1 MEKKILILCDT
12 DIIIEFLKGR
22 QNLKEKFSEIGYE
35 NIHISAITLMELY
48 VGAFNK
54 KEIKNIIKALSK
66 LKVVHLSESIS
77 VRSLELIEKYTKSH
91 GLGLPDSIIASTAIE
106 HQMALFTSNTKD
118 FKFIST
124 LELYKF
130 KKIDS

>member
-1 MEKKILILCDT
+1 LEKKNLILCDT

-35 NIHISAITLMELY
+35 NIYVSAITLMELY

-54 KEIKNIIKALSK
+54 KEIENIIKALGK
-66 LKVVHLSESIS
+66 LKVVHVSESIS
-77 VRSLELIEKYTKSH
+77 ARSLELIERYTKSH
-91 GLGLPDSIIASTAIE
+91 GLGLPDSIIASTAIDLK
-106 HQMALFTSNTKD
+106 MALFTSNTKD
-118 FKFIST
+118 FKFISS

-130 KKIDS
+130 KH

>member
-77 VRSLELIEKYTKSH
+77 VRSL
-91 GLGLPDSIIASTAIE
+91 GLPDSIIASTAIE

>member
-1 MEKKILILCDT
+1 MILCDT

-22 QNLKEKFSEIGYE
+22 QNLKEKFNEIGYE
-35 NIHISAITLMELY
+35 NIYVSAITLMELY

-54 KEIKNIIKALSK
+54 REIKNIIKVLHK
-66 LKVVHLSESIS
+66 LKVVHLNENIS
-77 VRSLELIEKYTKSH
+77 TRSLELIERYTKSH
-91 GLGLPDSIIASTAIE
+91 GLGLPDSIIASTALE
-106 HQMALFTSNTKD
+106 HKMPLFTSNTKD
-118 FKFIST
+118 FKFISS

>member
-1 MEKKILILCDT
+1 MILCDT

-35 NIHISAITLMELY
+35 NIHVSAITLMEMY

-54 KEIKNIIKALSK
+54 KEIKNIIKALGK
-66 LKVVHLSESIS
+66 LKVVHVSESIS
-77 VRSLELIEKYTKSH
+77 ARSLELIERYTKSH
-91 GLGLPDSIIASTAIE
+91 GLGLPDSIIASTAIDLK
-106 HQMALFTSNTKD
+106 MALFTSNTKD
-118 FKFIST
+118 CKFISS

-130 KKIDS
+130 KH